1 MCRSPSGEKNNKK
14 EHARVVYAVAR
25 SFSCLYLR
33 GSCFAYID
41 ARVGRLSLNPAMA
54 EQRKFSLVKAVAGN
68 KRTESSQQ
76 SAAAKKIPKV
86 SEMTPVEA
94 RPQKIVTNA
103 PVVVCVYPVIMC
115 GKYTWSLQEQ
125 TKLVKCVVIVCVLH
139 SSNNQSG
146 PRAIPHSR

>member
-1 MCRSPSGEKNNKK
+1 
-14 EHARVVYAVAR
+14 
-25 SFSCLYLR
+25 
-33 GSCFAYID
+33 
-41 ARVGRLSLNPAMA
+41 MA
-54 EQRKFSLVKAVAGN
+54 EQKKFSLVKAVAGN

-76 SAAAKKIPKV
+76 GFAAKKIPKV

-125 TKLVKCVVIVCVLH
+125 TKLVKCVVIVYA
-139 SSNNQSG
+139 
-146 PRAIPHSR
+146 PFK

>member
-1 MCRSPSGEKNNKK
+1 MFLDVTMHLWPLVLSDQVHYVLDRC
-14 EHARVVYAVAR
+14 
-25 SFSCLYLR
+25 FLCL
-33 GSCFAYID
+33 
-41 ARVGRLSLNPAMA
+41 AMA
-54 EQRKFSLVKAVAGN
+54 EQKKMFSLVKAVAGN

-103 PVVVCVYPVIMC
+103 PVVVCVYLVIMC

-125 TKLVKCVVIVCVLH
+125 SKLVKCVVIVCA
-139 SSNNQSG
+139 
-146 PRAIPHSR
+146 PFK

>member
-1 MCRSPSGEKNNKK
+1 M
-14 EHARVVYAVAR
+14 YAVAVLHLLTHV
-25 SFSCLYLR
+25 FIY
-33 GSCFAYID
+33 CFLCP
-41 ARVGRLSLNPAMA
+41 VMA
-54 EQRKFSLVKAVAGN
+54 EQKKFSLVKAVAGN

-103 PVVVCVYPVIMC
+103 PVVVCVYPVTMC

-125 TKLVKCVVIVCVLH
+125 TKLAKCVVIVY
-139 SSNNQSG
+139 S
-146 PRAIPHSR
+146 PFT

>member
-1 MCRSPSGEKNNKK
+1 MYRSLSGEKQIK
-14 EHARVVYAVAR
+14 EHARAVCAVAR
-25 SFSCLYLR
+25 ILSCLHLH
-33 GSCFAYID
+33 GSRFASID
-41 ARVGRLSLNPAMA
+41 ARVCRLSLYPAMA
-54 EQRKFSLVKAVAGN
+54 EQKKFSLVKAVAGN

-125 TKLVKCVVIVCVLH
+125 TKLVKCVVIVCA
-139 SSNNQSG
+139 
-146 PRAIPHSR
+146 PFE